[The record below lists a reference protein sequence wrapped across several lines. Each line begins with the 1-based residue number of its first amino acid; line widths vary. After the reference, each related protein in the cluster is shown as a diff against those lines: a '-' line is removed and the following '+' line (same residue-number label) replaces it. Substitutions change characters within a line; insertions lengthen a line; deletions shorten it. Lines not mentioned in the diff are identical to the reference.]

1 MPMINAKVIKFFRGY
16 EWFDVYITHI
26 SDKGIFVLFTDGED
40 FIWTMDEYQKY
51 ACCAVIPVGAVEY
64 DFVNDYRYRNGKM

>member
-1 MPMINAKVIKFFRGY
+1 MPVINAKVRKFFRGY
-16 EWFDVYITHI
+16 GWFDGYITDV

-51 ACCAVIPVGAVEY
+51 ACYAAIPVGAVGYHFVKEY
-64 DFVNDYRYRNGKM
+64 RCI